1 MSRFYISAIIQY
13 KNAKNYKNGGVFR
26 NESDIAARYLR
37 LVIKNRQ
44 DMAPERRIKISAA
57 LQRMVYVVFA
67 LFLVLFI
74 IYLFK

>member
-1 MSRFYISAIIQY
+1 MSRFYISAIIPY
-13 KNAKNYKNGGVFR
+13 KNAKNYKNGGSFR

>member
-13 KNAKNYKNGGVFR
+13 KNAKNYKNGGSFR
-26 NESDIAARYLR
+26 NESDIASSYLR
-37 LVIKNRQ
+37 HIIKNRQ
-44 DMAPERRIKISAA
+44 DMAPERRIKIAAA